1 MFSWV
6 LNNVSH
12 TPLDNISHSL
22 FLYVFYVRVSSS
34 NDFSFGE
41 QLLVLQTGNI
51 LRKPER
57 SCCFTGSSIF
67 PVNLFSGTEILN
79 MIGTH
84 TVSIIK
90 CKLIKI
96 RLIKWKIEKKR
107 YLCQSQQVNGSAD
120 VVSMIYLLR
129 IKICS

>member
-1 MFSWV
+1 MF
-6 LNNVSH
+6 L
-12 TPLDNISHSL
+12 
-22 FLYVFYVRVSSS
+22 YVRVSSS

-57 SCCFTGSSIF
+57 SCCFIGSSIF

-79 MIGTH
+79 IIETH

-96 RLIKWKIEKKR
+96 RLIKWKIERKKI
-107 YLCQSQQVNGSAD
+107 LMSKST
-120 VVSMIYLLR
+120 S
-129 IKICS
+129 

>member
-6 LNNVSH
+6 LN
-12 TPLDNISHSL
+12 TPLDNISHSH

-57 SCCFTGSSIF
+57 SCCFIGSSIF

-79 MIGTH
+79 MIETH

-96 RLIKWKIEKKR
+96 RLIKWKIEKKNT
-107 YLCQSQQVNGSAD
+107 YVKVNKLMALL
-120 VVSMIYLLR
+120 MLFPWFYLLR
-129 IKICS
+129 IKICSWK

>member
-1 MFSWV
+1 M
-6 LNNVSH
+6 
-12 TPLDNISHSL
+12 
-22 FLYVFYVRVSSS
+22 
-34 NDFSFGE
+34 
-41 QLLVLQTGNI
+41 VLQTGNI

-67 PVNLFSGTEILN
+67 PVNLVSGTEILN

-96 RLIKWKIEKKR
+96 RLIKWKIERKKI
-107 YLCQSQQVNGSAD
+107 LMSKST
-120 VVSMIYLLR
+120 S
-129 IKICS
+129 